1 MSPIGSMIG
10 FRLTSSH
17 LLFLQMFFY
26 CRGPKRG
33 RRLPSMGVLLSNIVS
48 RGHVIASSSPLSRR
62 QFGMWLGPI
71 LLTWI

>member
-26 CRGPKRG
+26 CRGSKRG

-48 RGHVIASSSPLSRR
+48 RGYVIASFPPSLVAS
-62 QFGMWLGPI
+62 LGCG
-71 LLTWI
+71 